1 MWNHMRHD
9 EFLPDIP
16 ESESVSCCF
25 SSLGIGVDG
34 AGPMKKFKKII
45 IKNNWHYWQAEL

>member
-1 MWNHMRHD
+1 MRPD
-9 EFLPDIP
+9 EILPDIP

-45 IKNNWHYWQAEL
+45 SIKNN